1 MANPLPLDSRAV
13 QARKSPRPSELLY
26 DAVATG
32 MWIYTRAAFRT
43 IVLGERELRMRAGL
57 LAVATHRSDADVPLI
72 CSTLF
77 FADRMWRRH
86 HLRLHFAARDDLF
99 QRGVLAG
106 LAPGLPLRVR
116 RLLFALDPAPFLPLV
131 RVNPIRGTT
140 TVKVAQVLATF
151 APTAALDA
159 ALPDSEA
166 SRFRTEARELGVES
180 PVTVGEAFRPEFAGL
195 LWRDLAQSELDGPAY
210 RDLWQARAQGAAA
223 DLRRLIALVRAGEP
237 LLLFPEGRPSADG
250 TIGPLRRGLD
260 LLVRRGKPKLL
271 LPLAI
276 AYDPLT
282 AGRTLAYLS
291 VGEPFAPPSMSIDS
305 VILEALRRT
314 MPLTCAQV
322 VSHSL
327 LQAVERGVETV
338 TAGALEADVAG
349 AAARAKAERRAC
361 DPRLAAVAPRRRR
374 LSECLAALVALGL
387 VRTSDGRGLV
397 LDRRRLATDPH
408 VRRAAREYASA
419 REGLGE

>member
-1 MANPLPLDSRAV
+1 M
-13 QARKSPRPSELLY
+13 QARKSPQPSELLY
-26 DAVATG
+26 DAVAAG
-32 MWIYTRAAFRT
+32 MWIYARATFRT
-43 IVLGERELRMRAGL
+43 IVLGERDLRMRAGL

-77 FADRMWRRH
+77 FADRMWSRH

-99 QRGVLAG
+99 ERGALAG
-106 LAPGLPLRVR
+106 LAPGLPLPLR
-116 RLLFALDPAPFLPLV
+116 RLLFAFDPAPFLPLV

-140 TVKVAQVLATF
+140 AVKVAQVLGAF
-151 APTAALDA
+151 APTVALDA
-159 ALPDSEA
+159 ALPAAEA
-166 SRFRTEARELGVES
+166 SRFRTDARALGVES
-180 PVTVGEAFRPEFAGL
+180 PATVGEALRPEFARL
-195 LWRDLAQSELDGPAY
+195 LWRDLAQSDLDGPEY
-210 RDLWQARAQGAAA
+210 RDLWQARAQQAAA

-291 VGEPFAPPSMSIDS
+291 VGEPFAPPHVGIDHA
-305 VILEALRRT
+305 ILEALRRA

-322 VSHSL
+322 VAHSL
-327 LQAVERGVETV
+327 LQAVERGVERV
-338 TAGALEADVAG
+338 TAAALEADVA
-349 AAARAKAERRAC
+349 AAVTRATGDRRPC

-374 LSECLAALVALGL
+374 LSECLAALVRLGL
-387 VRTSDGRGLV
+387 VTTSDRRGLL
-397 LDRRRLATDPH
+397 LDRGRVSTDPH

-419 REGLGE
+419 REGLGG